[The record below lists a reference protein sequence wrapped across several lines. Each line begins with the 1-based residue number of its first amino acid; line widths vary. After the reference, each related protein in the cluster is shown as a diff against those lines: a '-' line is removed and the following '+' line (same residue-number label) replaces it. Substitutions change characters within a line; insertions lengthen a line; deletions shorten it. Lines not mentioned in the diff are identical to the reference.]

1 MALRIIM
8 ASMSAGN
15 NKKKDLDFCNR
26 CRVNEP
32 APDGPVMGTA
42 GPSYSYQRQERENW
56 SKFLVC
62 VCHQAGAR
70 GRYVHNNLQESLEGS
85 FRRYVNQDIPNNTPL
100 IKMDINSHAYY
111 LFSQLHSITQPSI
124 ICWKMKDAIWI
135 MLKLK
140 GKIIL
145 VIDTRWIEF

>member
-1 MALRIIM
+1 
-8 ASMSAGN
+8 MSAGN

-70 GRYVHNNLQESLEGS
+70 DRYVHNNLQESLEGS

-124 ICWKMKDAIWI
+124 IC
-135 MLKLK
+135 
-140 GKIIL
+140 
-145 VIDTRWIEF
+145 